1 MNSRVLVVALF
12 LLVSGICALI
22 FQTAWLREFRL
33 IFGASTP
40 ASAAVLAIFMGGLG
54 LGNAVLGRR
63 VDASP
68 NPLRLYAMF
77 ELGISAACVASP
89 FLIVLVRSVYFSL
102 GGQDTLGITGATI
115 VRLLLST
122 LVIGVPTFLM
132 GGTLPAAA
140 RAATAAGDRAR
151 GSRLAVGLGTLGRIG
166 TLASTFVLLEMLG
179 RDAVHAAAVNI
190 INALLAYRLAR
201 EYRVAKLAEG
211 DDSPEPAPVPTK
223 TPESSPRRKA
233 DGKHRA
239 APPVSHESLPPV
251 GEPEPAP
258 AWLLY
263 AVAALVGFA
272 FLLMEIVW
280 YRMLGPILGGTTF
293 TFGIILAVA
302 LAGIGVGGR
311 STRCSIA
318 RARSHAPRSGPDVR
332 LGSIGHRRGAGAGRP
347 SRAARCRAPRL
358 ERFGFNGQ
366 ATGWA
371 ILAMI
376 VILPAA
382 IISGLQFPLLIALL
396 GRGRRDLGRQVGQVT
411 AWNTLGAMAG
421 SLAGGFGLL
430 PLLTAPGAWR
440 MVVVLLAGL
449 SLVALAMS
457 SRTARSLRALVLPL
471 GIAVL
476 AGLCLTAT
484 GPTAVWRHSSIGA
497 GRAQMPD
504 NTHNDLKQWV
514 HSMRGAII
522 WQADGQE
529 SSVAISALGASRSWS
544 TARATA
550 TPSPTL
556 PRG

>member
-151 GSRLAVGLGTLGRIG
+151 GSVGWLYGLNTLGAVIG

-179 RDAVHAAAVNI
+179 NRATLFAAAAVNI

-211 DDSPEPAPVPTK
+211 DDAPEPAPLPTK
-223 TPESSPRRKA
+223 TPESAPRRKA
-233 DGKHRA
+233 RRQAPRRA
-239 APPVSHESLPPV
+239 RHQPRI
-251 GEPEPAP
+251 AP
-258 AWLLY
+258 ARRRTRAGPRLATLCRRCPGWLRLP
-263 AVAALVGFA
+263 AHGDRLVPHARPHPRRHDLHLRHHPGRGLGGNRRRRRALPAALSH
-272 FLLMEIVW
+272 
-280 YRMLGPILGGTTF
+280 T
-293 TFGIILAVA
+293 
-302 LAGIGVGGR
+302 
-311 STRCSIA
+311 
-318 RARSHAPRSGPDVR
+318 RSHAPRSGPDVR
-332 LGSIGHRRGAGAGRP
+332 LGSIVHRRAAGAGRP
-347 SRAARCRAPRL
+347 TRAARCRASRAGAFRLQRASNGLGDSRDDRHPSRGHHQRPPVSAAHRPARTGPARPRTAGGTGDRL
-358 ERFGFNGQ
+358 EHAGGDGR
-366 ATGWA
+366 
-371 ILAMI
+371 LAGRR
-376 VILPAA
+376 LRPAA
-382 IISGLQFPLLIALL
+382 AA
-396 GRGRRDLGRQVGQVT
+396 D
-411 AWNTLGAMAG
+411 
-421 SLAGGFGLL
+421 
-430 PLLTAPGAWR
+430 
-440 MVVVLLAGL
+440 
-449 SLVALAMS
+449 
-457 SRTARSLRALVLPL
+457 
-471 GIAVL
+471 
-476 AGLCLTAT
+476 
-484 GPTAVWRHSSIGA
+484 GA
-497 GRAQMPD
+497 GRLAD
-504 NTHNDLKQWV
+504 GGGAA
-514 HSMRGAII
+514 RGAVAGGAGDEREDRTQLARIGPP
-522 WQADGQE
+522 AGE
-529 SSVAISALGASRSWS
+529 SPYSR
-544 TARATA
+544 
-550 TPSPTL
+550 
-556 PRG
+556 GCV